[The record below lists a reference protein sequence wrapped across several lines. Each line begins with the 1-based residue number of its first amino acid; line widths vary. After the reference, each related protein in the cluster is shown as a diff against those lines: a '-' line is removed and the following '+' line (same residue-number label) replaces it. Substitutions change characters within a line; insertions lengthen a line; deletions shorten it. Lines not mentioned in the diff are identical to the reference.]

1 MSGEVNTPFVL
12 DMQRKLYRWS
22 NEDPDKVFA
31 DLFNLVCD
39 RRVLAEA
46 WRRLA
51 RNSGSR
57 TPGTDGMTRRTVEQ
71 RPGGAAEF
79 LDEIRE
85 ALRNGTYRPQPVRQ
99 RLIPKPGKT
108 GKFRPLG
115 IPTLID
121 RLVQMALKLVLEP
134 IFEADFYPTSYG
146 FRPGRSTHDA
156 LERLTRFLHPTK
168 RGPSV
173 YAHVIEGD
181 IKGCF
186 DAIDHHVMMERV
198 RKRIGD
204 RKVLRL
210 ILAFLKS
217 GVMVEG
223 SVRHPITGSPQG
235 GIISPMLSNIYL
247 AAIDERYGWW
257 TGRPR
262 EPSINPAAR
271 RVRDHKRG
279 RPVFYMVRYA
289 DDFVVLVD
297 GTREQ
302 AEAEKRA
309 LAEFL
314 KMELRMELSIEKT
327 KITDVKEGFDFLG
340 YRVAQT
346 KARNT
351 GRRVGNL
358 FIPKGK
364 LNDLRYKIK
373 VMVRRTPT
381 GSTLA
386 TLIKKLNPIL
396 LGWRNY
402 YRYATGA
409 YREFN
414 RLDFWIWERVGRWLK
429 RKHGDASWP
438 MVRRRYHHS
447 VPGKR
452 RQWTDESRRL
462 RFLCE
467 GGTHRYPTQ
476 PIEKPNGWN
485 ADQTSPQRKR
495 VQGFW
500 TAFTRLRHV

>member
-1 MSGEVNTPFVL
+1 MSSEVNTSFVL

-22 NEDPDKVFA
+22 NGDPERIFA

-39 RRVLAEA
+39 RRTLDEA

-57 TPGTDGMTRRTVEQ
+57 TPGTDGMTRRLVEQ
-71 RPGGAAEF
+71 RPGGAAML

-85 ALRNGTYRPQPVRQ
+85 ALRSGTYSPEPVRQ
-99 RLIPKPGKT
+99 RLIPKPGKP

-146 FRPGRSTHDA
+146 FRKGRSTHDA
-156 LERLTRFLHPTK
+156 LVRIVSFLHPTR

-173 YAHVIEGD
+173 YRHVIEGD

-198 RKRIGD
+198 RKRISD

-223 SVRHPITGSPQG
+223 TVRHPVTGSPQG

-247 AAIDERYGWW
+247 TAIDERYGRWSM
-257 TGRPR
+257 RPR
-262 EPSINPAAR
+262 EPRITVASR
-271 RVRDHKRG
+271 RVYDHKRG
-279 RPVFYMVRYA
+279 KPVFYMVRYA

-314 KMELRMELSIEKT
+314 KTELRMELSIEKT
-327 KITDVKEGFDFLG
+327 KITEVKEGFDFLG
-340 YRVAQT
+340 YQVMQT
-346 KARNT
+346 KARRT

-358 FIPKGK
+358 FIPKSK
-364 LNDLRYKIK
+364 LNDLRHKIK
-373 VMVRRTPT
+373 VMVKSIPT
-381 GSTLA
+381 GCSLT
-386 TLIKKLNPIL
+386 TVIERLNPIL
-396 LGWRNY
+396 MGWRNY

-409 YREFN
+409 YRDFH

-438 MVRRRYHHS
+438 LLRRRYHLS
-447 VPGKR
+447 ALGKR
-452 RQWTDESRRL
+452 RQWTEGTKRL

-467 GGTHRYPTQ
+467 GGTGRYPNQ
-476 PIEKPNGWN
+476 SIEKPNGWN
-485 ADQTSPQRKR
+485 AVQTPMQRASVR
-495 VQGFW
+495 GFW
-500 TAFTRLRHV
+500 AAFTSLRDA